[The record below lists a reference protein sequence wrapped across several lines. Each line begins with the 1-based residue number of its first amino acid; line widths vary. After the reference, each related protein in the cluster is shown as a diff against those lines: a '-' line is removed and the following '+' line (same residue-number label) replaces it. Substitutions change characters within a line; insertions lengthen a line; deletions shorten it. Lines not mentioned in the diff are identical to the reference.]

1 MTNEQIVSE
10 IRNGFSTTNNMQLLY
25 ESNLPLIK
33 KFIKPYTAYECEADL
48 LQESYFGLLEAVKR
62 YETDRNV
69 QFMTFAQYWI
79 KQSVQRYLEN
89 CGSTVRIPTH
99 TRTKMSRIRKATS
112 QLRQERGREPVP
124 TEIAALLGVSVEEVQ
139 EIQGYMQS
147 VISLDTPIAED
158 NSLTLAD
165 TLQADLSL
173 ENDTVDKI
181 YSEHSKNELW
191 GIVERYTTTREND
204 IIKEIF
210 LHGKTMSAVA
220 REQGVTIERVR
231 QTKEKGLRRLHA
243 LSEGLPQP
251 EAPRQWTL
259 WRFSSLRLQS
269 VYERRQSGLYLALH
283 QLQGVDEAALAG
295 HPRQGDAG
303 AEQPRR
309 PQRENPRPEERR
321 QSGADKGAPGSAGGG
336 GQAAGRVGE
345 AGGVGL
351 RGQGEGRHAGG
362 TVCPADEPLR
372 GRTPGQAGTADA
384 AHRPAGGHAGGR
396 AGHRRMAG
404 RHPRLCPA

>member
-112 QLRQERGREPVP
+112 QLRQEQGKEP
-124 TEIAALLGVSVEEVQ
+124 TAADIAALLGVSVEEVQ

-147 VISLDTPIAED
+147 VISLDTPITED

-165 TLQADLSL
+165 TLQADLNV

-191 GIVERYTTTREND
+191 GIVERYTATREND

-210 LHGKTMSAVA
+210 LHKKTMAQVA
-220 REQGVTIERVR
+220 REQDLSFDRIRQIKESGLRKLRIGKAKRELLEKFDIAEAGLFRGSLNNYREHDFVSIVEHIAIKRIEAQERYQRHLAEIEKVQRERVN
-231 QTKEKGLRRLHA
+231 E
-243 LSEGLPQP
+243 
-251 EAPRQWTL
+251 
-259 WRFSSLRLQS
+259 
-269 VYERRQSGLYLALH
+269 V
-283 QLQGVDEAALAG
+283 
-295 HPRQGDAG
+295 
-303 AEQPRR
+303 
-309 PQRENPRPEERR
+309 
-321 QSGADKGAPGSAGGG
+321 
-336 GQAAGRVGE
+336 
-345 AGGVGL
+345 
-351 RGQGEGRHAGG
+351 
-362 TVCPADEPLR
+362 
-372 GRTPGQAGTADA
+372 
-384 AHRPAGGHAGGR
+384 
-396 AGHRRMAG
+396 
-404 RHPRLCPA
+404 

>member
-99 TRTKMSRIRKATS
+99 TRTKMSRTRKAIS
-112 QLRQERGREPVP
+112 QLRQEQGREPVP

-147 VISLDTPIAED
+147 VLSLDTPIAED

-165 TLQADLSL
+165 TLQADLSV

-231 QTKEKGLRRLHA
+231 QTKEKGLRRLRMGKAKRELLEKFDIVESRLYRGGMKNYKEHGTSIVEYLAIQKLEA
-243 LSEGLPQP
+243 LE
-251 EAPRQWTL
+251 R
-259 WRFSSLRLQS
+259 
-269 VYERRQSGLYLALH
+269 YERHLA
-283 QLQGVDEAALAG
+283 EIK
-295 HPRQGDAG
+295 
-303 AEQPRR
+303 
-309 PQRENPRPEERR
+309 ERR
-321 QSGADKGAPGSAGGG
+321 KERIASNN
-336 GQAAGRVGE
+336 
-345 AGGVGL
+345 
-351 RGQGEGRHAGG
+351 
-362 TVCPADEPLR
+362 
-372 GRTPGQAGTADA
+372 
-384 AHRPAGGHAGGR
+384 
-396 AGHRRMAG
+396 
-404 RHPRLCPA
+404 

>member
-112 QLRQERGREPVP
+112 QLRQEQGREPVP

-139 EIQGYMQS
+139 EIQGYMQG
-147 VISLDTPIAED
+147 VASLDTPISED

-165 TLQADLSL
+165 TLQADLSV

-181 YSEHSKNELW
+181 YSEYSKNELW
-191 GIVERYTTTREND
+191 GIVERHTATRENN

-210 LHGKTMSAVA
+210 LHNKTMAAVA
-220 REQGVTIERVR
+220 REQGVTIDRIR
-231 QTKEKGLRRLHA
+231 QIKEKGLRRLRMGKA
-243 LSEGLPQP
+243 K
-251 EAPRQWTL
+251 
-259 WRFSSLRLQS
+259 
-269 VYERRQSGLYLALH
+269 
-283 QLQGVDEAALAG
+283 
-295 HPRQGDAG
+295 
-303 AEQPRR
+303 
-309 PQRENPRPEERR
+309 RELLEKFDI
-321 QSGADKGAPGSAGGG
+321 A
-336 GQAAGRVGE
+336 E
-345 AGGVGL
+345 AGLFRGGLTSYKEHNFTSIVEHLAEKRLEAETRYKRHLAEIEEMHRKRVDGVRHCVEPDNRKRGL
-351 RGQGEGRHAGG
+351 
-362 TVCPADEPLR
+362 
-372 GRTPGQAGTADA
+372 
-384 AHRPAGGHAGGR
+384 
-396 AGHRRMAG
+396 
-404 RHPRLCPA
+404 

>member
-33 KFIKPYTAYECEADL
+33 KFIKPYTAYECETDL

-79 KQSVQRYLEN
+79 KQSVQRYLEK
-89 CGSTVRIPTH
+89 CGFAVRIPSNM
-99 TRTKMSRIRKATS
+99 RAKMSRLRKAIS
-112 QLRQERGREPVP
+112 QLRQEQGRQPVP

-165 TLQADLSL
+165 TLQADLSV

-191 GIVERYTTTREND
+191 GIVERYTVTREND

-210 LHGKTMSAVA
+210 LHKKTMAQVA
-220 REQGVTIERVR
+220 REQDTTIERVR
-231 QTKEKGLRRLHA
+231 QIKEKGLRRLRMGKA
-243 LSEGLPQP
+243 KRELLEKFDIAEVGLFRGGLNNYREHNFTSIVEHLAEMRI
-251 EAPRQWTL
+251 EA
-259 WRFSSLRLQS
+259 
-269 VYERRQSGLYLALH
+269 
-283 QLQGVDEAALAG
+283 
-295 HPRQGDAG
+295 
-303 AEQPRR
+303 
-309 PQRENPRPEERR
+309 EERY
-321 QSGADKGAPGSAGGG
+321 K
-336 GQAAGRVGE
+336 
-345 AGGVGL
+345 
-351 RGQGEGRHAGG
+351 RHLA
-362 TVCPADEPLR
+362 EIEEM
-372 GRTPGQAGTADA
+372 
-384 AHRPAGGHAGGR
+384 HKN
-396 AGHRRMAG
+396 
-404 RHPRLCPA
+404 RLV